1 MNKTQWLLLG
11 TCALGLYGMGQV
23 WLVQLSS
30 YKLWAYVGELE
41 FRSYHQAWWQSIW
54 GVILAPAVLLLIGA
68 LLMLWWR
75 APGVPAWATWLGAAL
90 QIVLLLGTAAW
101 WGPLMARLE
110 TAAVGL
116 SPERYQLLMTTHWIR
131 VGIVSAYGL
140 LALWMLAQSACRA
153 T

>member
-1 MNKTQWLLLG
+1 MNNTQWLLLG
-11 TCALGLYGMGQV
+11 TCALSFYGVGQV
-23 WLVQLSS
+23 WLVQVSS
-30 YKLWAYVGELE
+30 YRLWAYVGELE

-54 GVILAPAVLLLIGA
+54 GVILAPAGVLLICA

-75 APGVPAWATWLGAAL
+75 APGVPPWATWLGAAL
-90 QIVLLLGTAAW
+90 QIALLLGTAAW

-110 TAAVGL
+110 TDAGGL
-116 SPERYQLLMTTHWIR
+116 SPERYHLLMTTHWIR

-140 LALWMLAQSACRA
+140 LALWMLTQSAWSA

>member
-11 TCALGLYGMGQV
+11 TCALSFYGMGQV

-30 YKLWAYVGELE
+30 YKLWTYVGELE

-90 QIVLLLGTAAW
+90 QIALLLGTAAW

-110 TAAVGL
+110 TDTGGL
-116 SPERYQLLMTTHWIR
+116 PPERYHLLMTTHWIR

-140 LALWMLAQSACRA
+140 LALWMLTQSAWSA

>member
-1 MNKTQWLLLG
+1 MNKSQWLLLG
-11 TCALGLYGMGQV
+11 TCALSLYGMGQV

-30 YKLWAYVGELE
+30 YRLWAYVGELE

-54 GVILAPAVLLLIGA
+54 GVILAPAVLVLIGA

-75 APGVPAWATWLGAAL
+75 APGVPAWATWLGAIL
-90 QIVLLLGTAAW
+90 QIALLLGTAAW

-110 TAAVGL
+110 TATGGL
-116 SPERYQLLMTTHWIR
+116 SPERYRLLMTTHWIR
-131 VGIVSAYGL
+131 VGIISAYGL
-140 LALWMLAQSACRA
+140 LALWMLTQSAWRA